1 MNQAARGSLLGI
13 EHLGAPEILG
23 LLKLARRMNPLKP
36 RPLLRGKR
44 VLLLFYE
51 ASTRTRSSFEIAAK
65 SLGAMTTLVLS
76 SGSSIEKGESLLDTG
91 YTLRAVGADVIVIRH
106 PQAGAAALMARY
118 LDIPVIN
125 AGDGMHEH
133 PSQALLDAYTILRHK
148 KTLKGLQVAIVGD
161 IYHSRVARSAIHL
174 LSKFG
179 ARITLCGPAE
189 FLPETAISSG
199 AGTAHHAYSGRC
211 GPWRRR
217 DHDPAGAEGTPG
229 GHKNQFAGLRFPVP
243 DDHGAT
249 EAGEKR
255 CHAHASRADHSR
267 AGVNVGSGGLSAIGD
282 CGRSAERSAGAH
294 GDPGQ
299 GTGESKMKLASVG
312 ASLIAALH
320 EQGSCLHVPDGTS
333 DRQSRNQ

>member
-1 MNQAARGSLLGI
+1 MNKAARGSLLGI
-13 EHLGAPEILG
+13 EHLEAAEILG

-51 ASTRTRSSFEIAAK
+51 PSTRTRSSFEVAAK
-65 SLGAMTTLVLS
+65 SMAAMTTLVLS

-106 PQAGAAALMARY
+106 PHAGAPLLMATH

-148 KTLKGLQVAIVGD
+148 RTLKGLQVALVGD

-179 ARITLCGPAE
+179 ARITLCGPSE
-189 FLPETAISSG
+189 FLPELATSLASG
-199 AGTAHHAYSGRC
+199 LHITRTVEEAVR
-211 GPWRRR
+211 
-217 DHDPAGAEGTPG
+217 GADVIMV
-229 GHKNQFAGLRFPVP
+229 LRVQK
-243 DDHGAT
+243 
-249 EAGEKR
+249 ER
-255 CHAHASRADHSR
+255 L
-267 AGVNVGSGGLSAIGD
+267 AGVKIGLQSYISRYQITMPRLKMAKKDAMVMHPGPIIRGLELTWEVADCPQSAIVEEVRNGVPVRMAILAKAL
-282 CGRSAERSAGAH
+282 GRAR
-294 GDPGQ
+294 
-299 GTGESKMKLASVG
+299 
-312 ASLIAALH
+312 
-320 EQGSCLHVPDGTS
+320 
-333 DRQSRNQ
+333 